1 MEEFQDE
8 ERLDF
13 VGDGGEEEEVVLD
26 DGEEDDRWGGR
37 REMNDT
43 RSR

>member
-26 DGEEDDRWGGR
+26 YGEEDDRWGGR